1 MVVINASLSV
11 LIGIKAGTLYAGAE
25 EISNSREISVYSIKI
40 NDEGGHLITMF
51 QGMSYKK
58 G

>member
-11 LIGIKAGTLYAGAE
+11 LIGIKAGTLYAEAE
-25 EISNSREISVYSIKI
+25 EISNSRNISVYSIKVT
-40 NDEGGHLITMF
+40 DEAGQLIAPF
-51 QGMSYKK
+51 QGMAYKK

>member
-11 LIGIKAGTLYAGAE
+11 LIGIKAGTLYAEAE
-25 EISNSREISVYSIKI
+25 KISNSRKISVYPI
-40 NDEGGHLITMF
+40 NLTDEAGQLIATF
-51 QGMSYKK
+51 QGLSYKK

>member
-11 LIGIKAGTLYAGAE
+11 LIGIKTGTLYAEAK
-25 EISNSREISVYSIKI
+25 EISNSRKISVYSI
-40 NDEGGHLITMF
+40 NLTDEAGQLIATF
-51 QGMSYKK
+51 QGLAYKK

>member
-11 LIGIKAGTLYAGAE
+11 LKGIKAGTLYAEAE
-25 EISNSREISVYSIKI
+25 EISNSRKISVYSIKVT
-40 NDEGGHLITMF
+40 DEAGQLIATF
-51 QGMSYKK
+51 QGMAYKK

>member
-11 LIGIKAGTLYAGAE
+11 LIGIKTGTLYAEAK
-25 EISNSREISVYSIKI
+25 EISNSRKISVYSI
-40 NDEGGHLITMF
+40 NLTDEAGQLIATF
-51 QGMSYKK
+51 QGMAYKK